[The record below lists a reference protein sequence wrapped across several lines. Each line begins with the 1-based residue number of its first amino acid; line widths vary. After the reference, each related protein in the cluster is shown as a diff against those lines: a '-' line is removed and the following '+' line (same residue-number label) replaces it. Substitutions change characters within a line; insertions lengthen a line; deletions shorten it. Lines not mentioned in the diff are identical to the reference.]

1 MNAAEFL
8 LTNNSDKYSTMETMS
23 EGIVVALEVLDLQ
36 TSRILEK
43 FMFRYLDFLS
53 KARSPYSALT
63 PPSYLKI
70 RKDFI

>member
-23 EGIVVALEVLDLQ
+23 EGIVVALEGLGLPP
-36 TSRILEK
+36 SRILEK
-43 FMFRYLDFLS
+43 FMFRYLDILS

-70 RKDFI
+70 RKDHI